1 MLFYYRNKHFY
12 VRERDLVHSGQ
23 APVASVSSSGEKT
36 CHPLKVITVGDGNM
50 SAQKS
55 RWQQRSPHQMVAV
68 MSDVVAISI
77 MTIIIAILEFISVF
91 IPTCILKGN
100 SHIDTLKLGHVES
113 RSYAA

>member
-1 MLFYYRNKHFY
+1 M
-12 VRERDLVHSGQ
+12 HSRQ
-23 APVASVSSSGEKT
+23 ALVASVSSSGERT
-36 CHPLKVITVGDGNM
+36 CRPLKVITVGDGNM

-68 MSDVVAISI
+68 MSDVAISI
-77 MTIIIAILEFISVF
+77 MTIIIALLEFISVF

-100 SHIDTLKLGHVES
+100 SLIDTLKLGHVES